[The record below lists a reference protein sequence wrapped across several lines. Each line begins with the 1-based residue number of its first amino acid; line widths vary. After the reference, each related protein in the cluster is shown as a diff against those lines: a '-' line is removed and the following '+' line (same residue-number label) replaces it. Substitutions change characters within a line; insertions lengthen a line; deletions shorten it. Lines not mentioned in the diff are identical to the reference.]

1 MPYGIKDP
9 SSYVSKLT
17 NLYER
22 PINNTACCCCTRN
35 DVAIAPIHIQTGNG
49 LTVTFVCATCYRKF
63 KQNPKLRFEDTEMR
77 SIFDMAKNVVEKK
90 PKVHKQN
97 VVATHVAHDK
107 IDRLY
112 SVVMQLCEFLGFQP
126 DDLIESIDAVS
137 EPAKTVSEPAKTVSE
152 PAKTVSEPAKRGRP
166 RKVTTDSSEMTDDE
180 LFAGMSDEQRFK
192 MDEAVA
198 LAKMREGMIPAE
210 GGFIDPLD
218 KTKDW

>member
-77 SIFDMAKNVVEKK
+77 SIFDKMENVVEKK
-90 PKVHKQN
+90 PKVHKRN

-137 EPAKTVSEPAKTVSE
+137 EPAKTVSEPAK
-152 PAKTVSEPAKRGRP
+152 RGRP

-180 LFAGMSDEQRFK
+180 LFAGMTDEQRFM